1 MAEVQSPQTSQ
12 ESPAAGID
20 AMGSQSGTSTINN
33 GNDDQSVSFRSLFIT
48 SALFVTCTV
57 IAIAYLYAPLG
68 QDNKSTTTL
77 LGNVDTQTQSLF
89 VLLIMILTFRVHLLN
104 DSSVS
109 SVSGH
114 SYDSWIAT
122 AYRTGKEYKIFVPLY
137 FGLPMS
143 IFLFAMIKY
152 RHTDTAVFL
161 MAVVAIYVAAQHY
174 VALEK
179 QDVTIRKTLHK
190 INEQAGKIGTHTS
203 ELRGIRESFKQ
214 QITDLT
220 REVVS
225 VKNAL
230 GTAYSQKRLYDEYRN
245 PANLTPFNSGIYAVY
260 RLLDIDQQWLRAP
273 GRDRWETYCKPKAY
287 PESLYEALLEGRRS
301 RILIV
306 TEMSLRMVHPDPSS
320 ETDGSRSTDFEKFV
334 GLMWHTVVLRR
345 AAHVLA
351 EAGILTDYEIRVGY
365 SSNWMHVI
373 GGIVFQLFG
382 EPPNNI
388 YLRDLT
394 LENYQRHDKLAG
406 ENLVKWAMEDVQ
418 RVASRGINS
427 VDYLCAVMSHA
438 LLMRR
443 RYKPEDQ
450 LSEGYLHDILK
461 GLGFEYWLKS
471 QNESS
476 LDDVDIKEAERL
488 YAYLINSFLE
498 CISDDQPGR
507 KEDFEA
513 KSIYRNTL

>member
-1 MAEVQSPQTSQ
+1 MAEGQSPQTSP
-12 ESPAAGID
+12 ESSASGAD
-20 AMGSQSGTSTINN
+20 ATRRQTGTSTINDRN
-33 GNDDQSVSFRSLFIT
+33 AEESVSFRSLFVA
-48 SALFVTCTV
+48 SVLFVICTV
-57 IAIAYLYAPLG
+57 IAVAYLYAPLG
-68 QDNKSTTTL
+68 QDNKGTSL
-77 LGNVDTQTQSLF
+77 LRDADTQAQSLF
-89 VLLIMILTFRVHLLN
+89 VLLIMILTFRVHSLN
-104 DSSVS
+104 DSSAT
-109 SVSGH
+109 SVSGRD
-114 SYDSWIAT
+114 YESWIST
-122 AYRTGKEYKIFVPLY
+122 AYRLGRKHKIFLRLY
-137 FGLPMS
+137 FGLPMF

-161 MAVVAIYVAAQHY
+161 MAIVAIYVAAQHY

-179 QDVTIRKTLHK
+179 QNVTIEKTLSK
-190 INEQAGKIGTHTS
+190 INEQANEIETHTS
-203 ELRGIRESFKQ
+203 ELRGIRESFKE
-214 QITDLT
+214 QITDLKL
-220 REVVS
+220 EVVS

-230 GTAYSQKRLYDEYRN
+230 GTAYSQKTLYDQYRN
-245 PANLTPFNSGIYAVY
+245 PANSTPFNSGIYAVY
-260 RLLDIDQQWLRAP
+260 HLLDIDQQWLRAP
-273 GRDRWETYCKPKAY
+273 GNDRWETYCKPNAY
-287 PESLYEALLEGRRS
+287 PESLYAALLEGRRS

-306 TEMSLRMVHPDPSS
+306 TEMSSRLVHPDPSS

-345 AAHVLA
+345 VARVLA
-351 EAGILTDYEIRVGY
+351 EAGIFTDYEIRVGY

-373 GGIVFQLFG
+373 GGMVFQLFG

-418 RVASRGINS
+418 RVASRGISS

-461 GLGFEYWLKS
+461 ALGFEYWLKN

-476 LDDVDIKEAERL
+476 LDDVDVKEAEEL

-498 CISDDQPGR
+498 SISDDQPGR

-513 KSIYRNTL
+513 KSIYGNTL